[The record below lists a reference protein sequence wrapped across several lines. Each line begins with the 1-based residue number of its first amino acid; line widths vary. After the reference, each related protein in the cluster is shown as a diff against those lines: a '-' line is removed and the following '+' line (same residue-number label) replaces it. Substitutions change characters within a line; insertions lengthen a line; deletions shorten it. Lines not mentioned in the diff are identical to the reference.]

1 MKIVDSTPQDGP
13 DRQELTGLVE
23 NVVYHS
29 EDTGYTVFSMTIP
42 DQKESITVVGHSAAM
57 WVGETVNAEG
67 EWVRHKKHGLQF
79 RADSLTC
86 IVPTS
91 AKGIERYLASG
102 MIQGIRKVMAKRLV
116 QKFGKDTLRIIEK
129 ESKRLEEV
137 EGIGPMR
144 RDLIKS
150 SWIEQKAVRDIM
162 IFLQGHGVGTAQ
174 SARIYR
180 QYGNDAIA
188 RITDNPY
195 RLCQDI
201 WGIGFKSADGVAMSI
216 GIPANSELRARAG
229 LTYTLRAMTDEGHC
243 FCPVAELILQSQALL
258 DIPAEIL
265 TTALEHQTRN
275 GQLVND
281 DNHVYVRNVHE
292 AEIMIAEKLTQLRNT
307 PAPFK
312 PIVLEKAVPWA
323 ELRVGIAFDP
333 KQREAVSLGLSEK
346 VSIITGGPGV
356 GKTTIIRALVEVFAK
371 RKLHLHLAAPTGRAA
386 KRMEEATRR
395 EAKTIHRLLKYTPRT
410 GTFEHDAGNPIKGNV
425 VILDEVSMIDVPLMS
440 SFLSALP
447 NTSSLIL
454 VGDTD
459 QLPSVGPGNV
469 LRDLIASDVIPC
481 VRLEHI
487 FRQASGG
494 LIVQNAHHVNNGEH
508 IDSPPEGDVSD
519 FYFIESGD
527 PDHMI
532 STMIELVTD
541 RIPRRFG
548 LNSVTEVQV
557 LTPMRKN
564 KLGSENLNTVLQE
577 AVNPKGHAV
586 QRFGRNYRIGDR
598 VMQIRNNYDKDTFN
612 GDIGLITAIE
622 EEEQKI
628 VVDMDGRNVPYEFS
642 ELDELVLAYAC
653 SIHKSQG
660 SEYPAVVLL
669 IATQHYKL
677 LQRNLLYTA
686 ITRGRKLVCLVGSSK
701 AVGMAIRNNEMRL
714 RRTRLMQRLI
724 ELSGSGNYIRVMD
737 EDGMP

>member
-1 MKIVDSTPQDGP
+1 MSAFDSPSQDGSEK
-13 DRQELTGLVE
+13 QELTGQVE
-23 NVVYHS
+23 NVVYRS
-29 EDTGYTVFSMTIP
+29 EDTGYTVFSMKIP
-42 DQKESITVVGHSAAM
+42 DQKEPITVVGHSAAM

-67 EWVRHKKHGLQF
+67 EWVQHKKHGLQF
-79 RADSLTC
+79 SADSLTC
-86 IVPTS
+86 VVPTS
-91 AKGIERYLASG
+91 PKGIERYLASG

-116 QKFGKDTLRIIEK
+116 QKFGKDTLQIIEK

-137 EGIGPMR
+137 EGIGPTR

-216 GIPANSELRARAG
+216 GIPADSELRARAG
-229 LTYTLRAMTDEGHC
+229 LTYTLRAITEAGHC
-243 FCPVAELILQSQALL
+243 FCPVAELILQSQTLL

-265 TTALEHQTRN
+265 TAALEHQIRI

-281 DNHVYVRNVHE
+281 DNHAYLRSLHE
-292 AEIMIAEKLTQLRNT
+292 AEITIAEKLTHLRNT

-312 PIVLEKAVPWA
+312 PIVLGKAVPWA
-323 ELRVGIAFDP
+323 EHRVGISLDP
-333 KQREAVSLGLSEK
+333 KQREAVTLGLSEK

-371 RKLHLHLAAPTGRAA
+371 RKLQLHLAAPTGRAA
-386 KRMEEATRR
+386 KRMEEATGH

-410 GTFEHDAGNPIKGNV
+410 GSFEHDSRNPIEADV
-425 VILDEVSMIDVPLMS
+425 VILDEVSMVDVPLMS

-447 NTSSLIL
+447 DTSSLIL

-469 LRDLIASDVIPC
+469 LRDLIASDVIAY

-508 IDSPPEGDVSD
+508 IDSAPKGEVSD
-519 FYFIESGD
+519 FYFIESGE

-532 STMIELVTD
+532 NTMLELVTD
-541 RIPRRFG
+541 RIPTRFG
-548 LNSVTEVQV
+548 LDPVAEVQV

-564 KLGSENLNTVLQE
+564 KLGSESLNTVLQE
-577 AVNPKGHAV
+577 AVNPKGKTI

-598 VMQIRNNYDKDTFN
+598 VMQVRNNYDKDVFN
-612 GDIGLITAIE
+612 GDIGMITTIN
-622 EEEQKI
+622 EEEQSV
-628 VVDMDGRNVPYEFS
+628 VVDMDSNAISYEFA
-642 ELDELVLAYAC
+642 ELDELVLAYAS

-724 ELSGSGNYIRVMD
+724 ELSGTGNYVRILD
-737 EDGMP
+737 DDGTP

>member
-1 MKIVDSTPQDGP
+1 VSTVDSPSQDGTAK
-13 DRQELTGLVE
+13 QEMTGQVE
-23 NVVYHS
+23 NVVYRS
-29 EDTGYTVFSMTIP
+29 EDTGYTVFSMKIP
-42 DQKESITVVGHSAAM
+42 DQKEPITVVGHSAAM

-67 EWVRHKKHGLQF
+67 EWVQHKKHGLQF

-137 EGIGPMR
+137 EGIGPTR

-201 WGIGFKSADGVAMSI
+201 WGIGFKSADSVAMSI
-216 GIPANSELRARAG
+216 GIPADSESRARAG

-265 TTALEHQTRN
+265 TAALEHQTRI
-275 GQLVND
+275 GQLAND
-281 DNHVYVRNVHE
+281 DNHVYLRSLHE
-292 AEIMIAEKLTQLRNT
+292 AEITIAEKLTHLKST

-312 PIVLEKAVPWA
+312 PIIVEKAVPWA
-323 ELRVGIAFDP
+323 EHRVGIAFDP
-333 KQREAVSLGLSEK
+333 KQREAVNLGLSEK

-371 RKLHLHLAAPTGRAA
+371 RKLRLHLAAPTGRAA
-386 KRMEEATRR
+386 KRMEEATGR

-410 GTFEHDAGNPIKGNV
+410 GMFEHNAANPIEADV
-425 VILDEVSMIDVPLMS
+425 VILDEVSMVDVPLMS

-447 NTSSLIL
+447 DTSSLIL

-469 LRDLIASDVIPC
+469 LRDLIASDVIAY

-508 IDSPPEGDVSD
+508 IDAAPEGEVSD
-519 FYFIESGD
+519 FYFIDSGN
-527 PDHMI
+527 PEHMI
-532 STMIELVTD
+532 RTMLELVTD
-541 RIPRRFG
+541 RIPNRFG
-548 LNSVTEVQV
+548 LDPVAEVQV

-577 AVNPKGHAV
+577 AVNPKGLAV

-598 VMQIRNNYDKDTFN
+598 VMQVRNNYDKDVFN
-612 GDIGLITAIE
+612 GDIGRITTID

-628 VVDMDGRNVPYEFS
+628 VVEMDGNAVFYEFG
-642 ELDELVLAYAC
+642 ELDELVLAYAS

-724 ELSGSGNYIRVMD
+724 TLSGAGNYIRVMD
-737 EDGMP
+737 EGV